1 MGLKMTLWEAR
12 MGHLWESP
20 IWEVKGT
27 KSGHSSRELLENL
40 GTLRH
45 LLQLLHELL
54 PHTP

>member
-20 IWEVKGT
+20 IWELSPAK
-27 KSGHSSRELLENL
+27 KLDSSRELLENL
-40 GTLRH
+40 GTRAEVAM
-45 LLQLLHELL
+45 ELL

>member
-20 IWEVKGT
+20 IWEVGGT

-40 GTLRH
+40 GTRAELAI
-45 LLQLLHELL
+45 ELL